1 MANGLPWVEID
12 TNMPRHPKS
21 IALGVALGDERAWT
35 HVVELI
41 LHCGSVNAS
50 GKFVG
55 KYAKAALER
64 AAGWR
69 GQPGA
74 FAEAAFDVGF
84 VDENIDGD
92 IVVHGWEERATAH
105 VAKRERD
112 AERQRI
118 RRERIAKRYGDKRT
132 VAPAPPQ
139 VSADDAE
146 DSEATPRDVTRMSR
160 GRAPDVAASHGVT
173 VTGTPT
179 GTETVTL
186 KAAAEAP
193 PARRPGQG
201 DRRHAHPRRRE
212 ARTERAPPPAPER
225 RRAPVRRG
233 AGLLRGLPGPPPKGL
248 PRSAPRARS
257 RRPVPGRLRR
267 GGARGARARRDGA
280 QAARRGGRSLPGRCF
295 RAEPQ
300 AVLPLEPVRE
310 AVAPARTG
318 PGCSA
323 THPGQA
329 VRGLRV
335 GACQVRHPRRGARLR
350 WLRARLDGLPGV
362 LPRAHG
368 GLGGSWVGM
377 VRAPP
382 RRAGATHPDPS
393 HAAGGQFTACVKLL
407 PLGFQRENLYS
418 CRAR

>member
-193 PARRPGQG
+193 PAADPVRAIGATPIRVDAKPERRE
-201 DRRHAHPRRRE
+201 HPRRRRSDVAPPSAE
-212 ARTERAPPPAPER
+212 ALAFFEGFQDRRLKAFPGALREPVPDAQSLDGFAEEVRAELGHDETGRKRLAGAVGAFLGDAFARNRKPSCPWSLFAKQWRRHVPDQDAAPPIPDKLCAVCELEPARCGIQGAGLVCDGCALDWMGSPECSRAPTEGWEEAGSAWFER
-225 RRAPVRRG
+225 RRAELAQPTQTR
-233 AGLLRGLPGPPPKGL
+233 AMPPEDN
-248 PRSAPRARS
+248 S
-257 RRPVPGRLRR
+257 RHV
-267 GGARGARARRDGA
+267 
-280 QAARRGGRSLPGRCF
+280 
-295 RAEPQ
+295 
-300 AVLPLEPVRE
+300 
-310 AVAPARTG
+310 
-318 PGCSA
+318 
-323 THPGQA
+323 
-329 VRGLRV
+329 
-335 GACQVRHPRRGARLR
+335 
-350 WLRARLDGLPGV
+350 
-362 LPRAHG
+362 
-368 GLGGSWVGM
+368 
-377 VRAPP
+377 
-382 RRAGATHPDPS
+382 
-393 HAAGGQFTACVKLL
+393 
-407 PLGFQRENLYS
+407 
-418 CRAR
+418 